1 MQSNVS
7 SAAVARPHAHRAM
20 SSSAAFSP
28 LLHRQVFDGQASNF
42 IRQPPSIREGNYPE
56 AIGSARLQ
64 GQVVSPPPSG
74 SSYGNH
80 VDPASKE
87 RSRERDEK
95 QKLRHTLSGS
105 TSKELPAPTLESPAL
120 DRFRGHFEL
129 GSASV
134 TPAENTTSPF
144 ARSGL
149 GFGGQL
155 ANSGGR
161 PSFGFTSSA
170 SATAS
175 TFSNLGHF
183 DSEGQ
188 RLHEGDPVGSRDGF
202 LIAPTR
208 NVTRSNSYTPG
219 DKKSPLVS
227 DCYLGKLPGIV
238 PFYLHWWCVLLTH
251 VLFASPG
258 HQACLL

>member
-28 LLHRQVFDGQASNF
+28 LLHRQVFDSQASNF

-105 TSKELPAPTLESPAL
+105 TSKEHIIQQYRLPLIYNAIQRLLRGCCAPTCSSGYVLICRVLA
-120 DRFRGHFEL
+120 F
-129 GSASV
+129 
-134 TPAENTTSPF
+134 TP
-144 ARSGL
+144 
-149 GFGGQL
+149 
-155 ANSGGR
+155 
-161 PSFGFTSSA
+161 
-170 SATAS
+170 
-175 TFSNLGHF
+175 
-183 DSEGQ
+183 
-188 RLHEGDPVGSRDGF
+188 
-202 LIAPTR
+202 
-208 NVTRSNSYTPG
+208 
-219 DKKSPLVS
+219 
-227 DCYLGKLPGIV
+227 
-238 PFYLHWWCVLLTH
+238 
-251 VLFASPG
+251 
-258 HQACLL
+258 